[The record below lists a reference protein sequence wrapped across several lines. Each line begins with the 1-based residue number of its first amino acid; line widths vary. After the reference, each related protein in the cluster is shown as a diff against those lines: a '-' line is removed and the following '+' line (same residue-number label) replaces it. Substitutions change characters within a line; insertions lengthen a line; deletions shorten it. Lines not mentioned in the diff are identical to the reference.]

1 MPRNWG
7 IHPARHPDGSRWN
20 PNDDRGEGQYSD
32 YPADDPRAPR
42 GDSPDRDSHCV
53 DCGKKFLDGETK
65 FTPIGGGG
73 SLCKNCHHDRFGKF
87 QMGDDRDPNTGRTKD
102 SWGSKRSGRKR
113 PPPDDDDDPHDF
125 FPFPRQGGSPPPTA
139 GAAAV
144 RKRKVVYY

>member
-7 IHPARHPDGSRWN
+7 IHPDGSSWN
-20 PNDDRGEGQYSD
+20 PNDDRGEGQFSD

-42 GDSPDRDSHCV
+42 GDPSLGGDDHCT
-53 DCGKKFLDGETK
+53 DCGKKFQKGDEKYASRWRGV
-65 FTPIGGGG
+65 GSGG
-73 SLCKNCHHDRFGKF
+73 SLCKNCYHDRFGKF
-87 QMGDDRDPNTGRTKD
+87 QMGDDRYPRGT
-102 SWGSKRSGRKR
+102 GRKR

-139 GAAAV
+139 GASAV

>member
-1 MPRNWG
+1 MPHHYNFRDVYPRG
-7 IHPARHPDGSRWN
+7 RHPDGSSWN
-20 PNDDRGEGQYSD
+20 PNDDRGEGQFSD

-53 DCGKKFLDGETK
+53 DCGKKFKEGETK

-73 SLCKNCHHDRFGKF
+73 SLCKNCHHGRFGKF
-87 QMGDDRDPNTGRTKD
+87 QMGGLDSDRYSRGT
-102 SWGSKRSGRKR
+102 GRKR
-113 PPPDDDDDPHDF
+113 PPPDDDDPHDF

-144 RKRKVVYY
+144 RKKKVVQY

>member
-1 MPRNWG
+1 MPHHYNFRDAWRNTHG
-7 IHPARHPDGSRWN
+7 RHPDGSSWN

-42 GDSPDRDSHCV
+42 GDPSLGGDDHCT
-53 DCGKKFLDGETK
+53 DCGKKFQKGDEK
-65 FTPIGGGG
+65 YTPFGRAVGSGG
-73 SLCKNCHHDRFGKF
+73 SLCKNCYHDRFGKF
-87 QMGDDRDPNTGRTKD
+87 QMGDDRYPRGT
-102 SWGSKRSGRKR
+102 GRKR
-113 PPPDDDDDPHDF
+113 SPPDDDDPHDF

>member
-1 MPRNWG
+1 MS
-7 IHPARHPDGSRWN
+7 HPARHPDGSRWN
-20 PNDDRGEGQYSD
+20 PNYDRGEGQYSD
-32 YPADDPRAPR
+32 YPPRDPRAR

-53 DCGKKFLDGETK
+53 DCGKRFKEGETK

-73 SLCKNCHHDRFGKF
+73 SLCKNCHHERFGKF
-87 QMGDDRDPNTGRTKD
+87 QMGGDDRDPNTGRTKD
-102 SWGSKRSGRKR
+102 SWDHWKRSGRKKR

>member
-1 MPRNWG
+1 MFRG
-7 IHPARHPDGSRWN
+7 GRHPAKHPSGHGWS
-20 PNDDRGEGQYSD
+20 PNEDRGEGQFSD

-53 DCGKKFLDGETK
+53 DCGKKFRKGEEK
-65 FTPIGGGG
+65 YKPIGGGGG
-73 SLCKNCHHDRFGKF
+73 SLCKNCYDSRFGKF
-87 QMGDDRDPNTGRTKD
+87 GIGGDDRYPQGT
-102 SWGSKRSGRKR
+102 GRKR

-144 RKRKVVYY
+144 RKRKVVHY